1 MYSGSGCVPPT
12 LGSRHKAKATDRT
25 TALSDGNTIRR
36 EGYVEH
42 RERGPRN
49 LEPGDSRFRTKVQ
62 FSASGQKDRIQ
73 AAAVK
78 LSDAPQ
84 LLDCLAGGRI
94 KSERS

>member
-1 MYSGSGCVPPT
+1 
-12 LGSRHKAKATDRT
+12 
-25 TALSDGNTIRR
+25 
-36 EGYVEH
+36 
-42 RERGPRN
+42 
-49 LEPGDSRFRTKVQ
+49 VQ

-94 KSERS
+94 KSERSFSVKPTVQIGIITAGQDAGKPPQISPFP